1 MATNTVDIKKLL
13 EAGAHF
19 GHQSSRW
26 HPRMAPYI
34 HSKRDG
40 THIID
45 LTKTVESLDKALD
58 FLTQTAAAGKQIL
71 LVSTKRQAKDKI
83 KQVAEAT
90 DMPYVTERWMGGMLT
105 NGATIGG
112 RIKRLKDLESRMISG
127 ELAARYSKL
136 EVQRM
141 QEEIDEMN
149 HYYGGIKH
157 MAAKPGAIFVVDALT
172 DAIAIKEA
180 RKLGIPVVAM
190 IDTNA
195 DPSVAS
201 YPIPAND
208 DATKAIILILDYVQ
222 AAIEAGKKKAAKPA
236 DKTEKPADS
245 KPKTLDKAASSEKPA
260 EPEKEILRAVK

>member
-1 MATNTVDIKKLL
+1 MATTTVDIKKLL

-19 GHQSSRW
+19 GHQASRW

-34 HSKRDG
+34 HSKREG
-40 THIID
+40 SHIID
-45 LTKTVESLDKALD
+45 LTKTVEALDKALD
-58 FLTQTAAAGKQIL
+58 FITETAAAGKQIL
-71 LVSTKRQAKDKI
+71 LVSTKRQAKDKV
-83 KQVAEAT
+83 KEVAIAT
-90 DMPYVTERWMGGMLT
+90 EMPYVTERWMGGMLT

-112 RIKRLKDLESRMISG
+112 RIKHLKDLENRMDNG

-149 HYYGGIKH
+149 HNYGGIKNL
-157 MAAKPGAIFVVDALT
+157 AAKPGAVFVVDALN

-180 RKLGIPVVAM
+180 RKLGVPVVAM

-195 DPSVAS
+195 DPSIAQ

-208 DATKAIILILDYVQ
+208 DAAKAINLILDYVQ
-222 AAIEAGKKKAAKPA
+222 AAIEAGKKKQVKPA
-236 DKTEKPADS
+236 DKTEKETAD
-245 KPKTLDKAASSEKPA
+245 KDVEKPA
-260 EPEKEILRAVK
+260 DKTEEAPKVERVRV